1 MTTPEP
7 AHLLIV
13 DDTPTNIEI
22 LLGILEQD
30 YDLSFA
36 TSGRQ
41 ALALATTEPHPD
53 LILLDVM
60 MPEMDG
66 YEVCAALQ
74 AEPTTR
80 QIPVIF
86 ITAKTDAD
94 SETRAFAAGGVDFI
108 HKPVNRAVVRARV
121 RLHLDLKRHA
131 RAMALSLAEI
141 QRANDQLLVLSK
153 AIEQS
158 PTSIVIT
165 DANAIIQYVNP
176 WFTQETGY
184 TSAEA
189 IGCNPRLLQSG
200 LTTPSLYQEM
210 WDHLPRG
217 ETWVG
222 ELVNRRKSGEVYW
235 EEARI
240 APVKDAAGNITHYVA
255 VKLNITDRKNAQ
267 DRLVY
272 MATHDVLT
280 QLPNRGLFFDR
291 VTQSLELAKRRGGR
305 AALLFID
312 LDKFKPINDTW
323 GHAVGDLLLKAVAQ
337 RLTARIRAA
346 DTVGR
351 IGGDEFVILLREVA
365 NEEGAIK
372 VAEALRD
379 ALRQPFEVADKTL
392 AISASIGI
400 ALSPDH
406 GGDASELT
414 RHADEAMYRAKEAGR
429 DRLDLFAP
437 HVLMGPS

>member
-1 MTTPEP
+1 MTSPEP

-22 LLGILEQD
+22 LLGMLEQD

-66 YEVCAALQ
+66 YAVCAALQ
-74 AEPTTR
+74 ADPTTR

-94 SETRAFAAGGVDFI
+94 SETRGFAAGGVDFI
-108 HKPVNRAVVRARV
+108 HKPVNQAVVRARV
-121 RLHLDLKRHA
+121 RLHLDLKRQA
-131 RAMALSLAEI
+131 RAMARGLAEL

-153 AIEQS
+153 AMEQS

-165 DANAIIQYVNP
+165 DRNAIIQYVNP
-176 WFTQETGY
+176 WFTAETGY
-184 TSAEA
+184 SAAEA
-189 IGCNPRLLQSG
+189 IGRNPRILQSG
-200 LTTPSLYQEM
+200 LTTPAQYQEM
-210 WDHLPRG
+210 WDQLPRG

-240 APVKDAAGNITHYVA
+240 APVRDAAGDITHYVA
-255 VKLNITDRKNAQ
+255 VKLNITDRKQAQ
-267 DRLVY
+267 ERLVY
-272 MATHDVLT
+272 MATHDPLT
-280 QLPNRGLFFDR
+280 QLPNRSLFFDR
-291 VTQSLELAKRRGGR
+291 VGQSLELAKRHG
-305 AALLFID
+305 AKLALLFID

-323 GHAVGDLLLKAVAQ
+323 GHAVGDLLLRAVAQ
-337 RLTARIRAA
+337 RLTDRVRAT

-351 IGGDEFVILLREVA
+351 IGGDEFVVLLHEVA
-365 NEEGAIK
+365 DEEAAIK
-372 VAEALRD
+372 VAEALGE
-379 ALRQPFEVADKTL
+379 ALRQPFAVADHDLT
-392 AISASIGI
+392 ISASIGI
-400 ALSPDH
+400 ALYPDH
-406 GGDASELT
+406 GEDASALT
-414 RHADEAMYRAKEAGR
+414 RHADAAMYQAKAGGR
-429 DRLDLFAP
+429 DRLDLYRKNA
-437 HVLMGPS
+437 

>member
-1 MTTPEP
+1 MTTPEL
-7 AHLLIV
+7 AHILIV

-22 LLGILEQD
+22 LLGMLEED

-41 ALALATTEPHPD
+41 ALALAATQYPPD
-53 LILLDVM
+53 IILLDVM

-66 YEVCAALQ
+66 YAVCAALKTD
-74 AEPTTR
+74 PTTR
-80 QIPVIF
+80 DIPVIF

-94 SETRAFAAGGVDFI
+94 SETRAFSAGGVDFI
-108 HKPVNRAVVRARV
+108 PKPVNRAVVRARV
-121 RLHLDLKRHA
+121 RLHLDLKRHTQ
-131 RAMALSLAEI
+131 AMARSLVEI
-141 QRANDQLLVLSK
+141 KRANDQLQVLSK

-165 DANAIIQYVNP
+165 DRDAIIQYVNP
-176 WFTQETGY
+176 RFTEETGY
-184 TSAEA
+184 TPAEA
-189 IGCNPRLLQSG
+189 IGHNPRILQSG
-200 LTTPSLYQEM
+200 LTTPSQYEEM
-210 WDHLPRG
+210 WDLLPRG
-217 ETWVG
+217 ETWAG

-240 APVKDAAGNITHYVA
+240 APVKDTAGNITHYVA
-255 VKLNITDRKNAQ
+255 IKLNITDRKQAQ
-267 DRLVY
+267 ERLVY

-291 VTQSLELAKRRGGR
+291 VNQALELAKRHG
-305 AALLFID
+305 AKLALLFID
-312 LDKFKPINDTW
+312 LDRFKPINDTW
-323 GHAVGDLLLKAVAQ
+323 GHAVGDLLLRAVAQ
-337 RLTARIRAA
+337 RLTARVRAT

-351 IGGDEFVILLREVA
+351 IGGDEFVILLHEVA

-372 VAEALRD
+372 VAEALRE
-379 ALRQPFEVADKTL
+379 ALRQPFEVADRTL

-400 ALSPDH
+400 ALYPDH

-414 RHADEAMYRAKEAGR
+414 RHADEAMYRAKEGGR
-429 DRLDLFAP
+429 DRLNLFATP
-437 HVLMGPS
+437 N